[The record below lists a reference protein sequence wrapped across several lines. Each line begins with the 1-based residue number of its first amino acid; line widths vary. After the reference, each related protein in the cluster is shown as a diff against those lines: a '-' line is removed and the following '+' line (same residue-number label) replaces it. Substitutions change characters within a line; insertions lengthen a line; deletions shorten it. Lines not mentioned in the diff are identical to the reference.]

1 MSAASGRT
9 QRLRGLVLCSP
20 AKENRRNLDFFVI
33 ERNVFFV

>member
-20 AKENRRNLDFFVI
+20 AKENRRNLDFLAI
-33 ERNVFFV
+33 ERNIFLV